1 MEGFADPHDGEVN
14 LTIEM
19 FVPSSQVGRII
30 GKGGTNVREL
40 QRVTGAMIK
49 LPEQL
54 SPPPKDETSVVVI
67 GKWIQVLVSLLFLI
81 SIFSNF
87 DIFYEL
93 QTAQQRLRAMVAQAL
108 AATNSAAPARTYQPP
123 VNGNLSTAQATPAVN
138 VANANADPDHD
149 NVSGKPADEED

>member
-67 GKWIQVLVSLLFLI
+67 GKWIQVLVSIALLYVALDDDSKLVFFLSFCRRPNNVYVQWSHKPWQRQI
-81 SIFSNF
+81 PPPPLPGLRTN
-87 DIFYEL
+87 L
-93 QTAQQRLRAMVAQAL
+93 Q
-108 AATNSAAPARTYQPP
+108 
-123 VNGNLSTAQATPAVN
+123 
-138 VANANADPDHD
+138 
-149 NVSGKPADEED
+149 

>member
-67 GKWIQVLVSLLFLI
+67 GKWIQVLVSLSFLS

-108 AATNSAAPARTYQPP
+108 AATNSAGPARTYQPP

>member
-67 GKWIQVLVSLLFLI
+67 GKWIQVLVSIPLLYVALDDDSKLVF
-81 SIFSNF
+81 
-87 DIFYEL
+87 FYL
-93 QTAQQRLRAMVAQAL
+93 FADGPT
-108 AATNSAAPARTYQPP
+108 TFTCNGRTSPGSDKFRRPLCQ
-123 VNGNLSTAQATPAVN
+123 VFV
-138 VANANADPDHD
+138 PD
-149 NVSGKPADEED
+149 SSKW

>member
-67 GKWIQVLVSLLFLI
+67 GKWIQVLVSFSFLI
-81 SIFSNF
+81 IFSNF
-87 DIFYEL
+87 DFFFMNCRRLNNVYVQWSHKPWQRQIPRPPPGLTNL
-93 QTAQQRLRAMVAQAL
+93 Q
-108 AATNSAAPARTYQPP
+108 
-123 VNGNLSTAQATPAVN
+123 
-138 VANANADPDHD
+138 
-149 NVSGKPADEED
+149 